1 MNSGPSRSRLR
12 PDRADELFATVLALL
27 REVGYEALTVDAVAA
42 RARTSKAT
50 LYRRWPGKPQLVVAA
65 LRHHKPLSLQ
75 DIDTGSLRAD
85 LVESARR
92 IGAVAVEDSALMAA
106 MAHAAHTSDELAQ
119 VQRDVLMQPET
130 DAINGMLDRAVDRG
144 EVAADNPA
152 LAYCPQL
159 FVSAVLARPLLEG
172 EYAGVDYLVRYV
184 DAVVLPSLGFP
195 QHHSEQHHSEPGGN
209 AP

>member
-1 MNSGPSRSRLR
+1 MRAGPSRSRLR
-12 PDRADELFATVLALL
+12 PDREHALFATVLVLL
-27 REVGYEALTVDAVAA
+27 REVGYEALTIDAVAA

-65 LRHHKPLSLQ
+65 LRHHKPLSLH
-75 DIDTGSLRAD
+75 DVDTGSLRAD
-85 LVESARR
+85 LVETARR

-119 VQRDVLMQPET
+119 AQRDVLMQPET
-130 DAINGMLDRAVDRG
+130 DAINGMLARAVDRG

-152 LAYCPQL
+152 LPYCPQL

-172 EYAGVDYLVRYV
+172 EHAGAQHLVRYV
-184 DAVVLPSLGFP
+184 DAVVLPALGLP
-195 QHHSEQHHSEPGGN
+195 PHRSEPRGESS
-209 AP
+209 

>member
-1 MNSGPSRSRLR
+1 MSSGPSRSRLR
-12 PDRADELFATVLALL
+12 PDREDELFATVLDLL

-50 LYRRWPGKPQLVVAA
+50 LYRRWSGKPHLVVAA

-75 DIDTGSLRAD
+75 DVDTGSLRAD
-85 LVESARR
+85 LVETARR
-92 IGAVAVEDSALMAA
+92 IGGVAVEGSALMAA
-106 MAHAAHTSDELAQ
+106 VAHAAHTSDELAQ
-119 VQRDVLMQPET
+119 AQRDVLMQPDT

-144 EVAADNPA
+144 EVAADTPA

-172 EYAGVDYLVRYV
+172 EHAGVDYLVRYV

-195 QHHSEQHHSEPGGN
+195 QHHSASREDST
-209 AP
+209 